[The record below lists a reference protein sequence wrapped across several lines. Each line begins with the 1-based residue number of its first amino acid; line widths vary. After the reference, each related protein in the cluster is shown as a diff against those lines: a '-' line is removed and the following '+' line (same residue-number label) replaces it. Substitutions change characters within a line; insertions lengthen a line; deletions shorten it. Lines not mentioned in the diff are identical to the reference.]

1 MRPEIARLFGEGR
14 NYPTLA
20 TTMDDGAP
28 HAVSI
33 WSGVEDDHIVFFTS
47 PTSRKGRN
55 IARDPRVVFSCVNFE
70 NPYITGRV
78 RGRVVDHFDGGRA
91 MEMVDRIS
99 QRYIGAPF
107 TMRDSTLYVV
117 EVTHE
122 EYNELPFQEPPSG
135 G

>member
-1 MRPEIARLFGEGR
+1 MKPEIAKLFGEGR

-33 WSGVEDDHIVFFTS
+33 WTGVEDDRVVFFTS

-55 IARDPRVVFSCVNFE
+55 IARDPRVAFTAVDHT
-70 NPYITGRV
+70 NPYRTGRV
-78 RGRVVDHFDGGRA
+78 RGRVVDSFDGDRA
-91 MEMVDRIS
+91 MAVVDRIS
-99 QRYIGAPF
+99 DRYIGAPF
-107 TMRDSTLYVV
+107 PMRDSTLYVV

-122 EYNELPFQEPPSG
+122 EFNELPFAAPE
-135 G
+135 

>member
-1 MRPEIARLFGEGR
+1 MRPEIATLFGEGR

-33 WSGVEDDHIVFFTS
+33 WSGVEDDRIVFFTS

-55 IARDPRVVFSCVNFE
+55 VARDPRVALSCVNFE

-78 RGRVVDHFDGGRA
+78 RGHVVDRFDGDRA
-91 MEMVDRIS
+91 MEVVDRIAA
-99 QRYIGAPF
+99 RYIGKPF
-107 TMRDSTLYVV
+107 PMRDSTLYVV

-122 EYNELPFQEPPSG
+122 EYNELPFQEPPA
-135 G
+135 